1 MSCEVFNESDFGMIE
16 WCEQTFSINLYNIF
30 GEEYTNVIIDFVE
43 WRMSKYGETELIVSK
58 KTTDGSISVN
68 ENIITISIFSKD
80 KIQLLFNI
88 LNSMSFTG
96 IQQAQAIAQISVILG
111 DPITEN
117 KTIDIGY

>member
-1 MSCEVFNESDFGMIE
+1 MEKQNNTTSEVISY
-16 WCEQTFSINLYNIF
+16 EQS
-30 GEEYTNVIIDFVE
+30 
-43 WRMSKYGETELIVSK
+43 
-58 KTTDGSISVN
+58 
-68 ENIITISIFSKD
+68 

-117 KTIDIGY
+117 KTIESGD

>member
-1 MSCEVFNESDFGMIE
+1 MEQQNDTTLEV
-16 WCEQTFSINLYNIF
+16 
-30 GEEYTNVIIDFVE
+30 
-43 WRMSKYGETELIVSK
+43 VSY
-58 KTTDGSISVN
+58 
-68 ENIITISIFSKD
+68 SKD

-117 KTIDIGY
+117 KTTESGD

>member
-1 MSCEVFNESDFGMIE
+1 M
-16 WCEQTFSINLYNIF
+16 EQQQNNTQTQE
-30 GEEYTNVIIDFVE
+30 G
-43 WRMSKYGETELIVSK
+43 VSY
-58 KTTDGSISVN
+58 
-68 ENIITISIFSKD
+68 SKD

-117 KTIDIGY
+117 KTTESGD

>member
-1 MSCEVFNESDFGMIE
+1 MEQQQNNTKQEV
-16 WCEQTFSINLYNIF
+16 
-30 GEEYTNVIIDFVE
+30 
-43 WRMSKYGETELIVSK
+43 VSY
-58 KTTDGSISVN
+58 
-68 ENIITISIFSKD
+68 SKD

-117 KTIDIGY
+117 KTTESGD

>member
-1 MSCEVFNESDFGMIE
+1 MEQQNDTTIEV
-16 WCEQTFSINLYNIF
+16 
-30 GEEYTNVIIDFVE
+30 
-43 WRMSKYGETELIVSK
+43 VSYP
-58 KTTDGSISVN
+58 
-68 ENIITISIFSKD
+68 KD

-117 KTIDIGY
+117 KTTESGDK

>member
-1 MSCEVFNESDFGMIE
+1 MLKIGLEIILKKSNRKEFKMEKQNSTNTEEV
-16 WCEQTFSINLYNIF
+16 
-30 GEEYTNVIIDFVE
+30 
-43 WRMSKYGETELIVSK
+43 VSY
-58 KTTDGSISVN
+58 
-68 ENIITISIFSKD
+68 SKD

-117 KTIDIGY
+117 KTTESGD

>member
-1 MSCEVFNESDFGMIE
+1 MEQQNNTTTQEV
-16 WCEQTFSINLYNIF
+16 
-30 GEEYTNVIIDFVE
+30 
-43 WRMSKYGETELIVSK
+43 VSY
-58 KTTDGSISVN
+58 
-68 ENIITISIFSKD
+68 SKD

-117 KTIDIGY
+117 KTTESGD

>member
-1 MSCEVFNESDFGMIE
+1 MEQQQNNTQTHEV
-16 WCEQTFSINLYNIF
+16 
-30 GEEYTNVIIDFVE
+30 
-43 WRMSKYGETELIVSK
+43 VSYP
-58 KTTDGSISVN
+58 
-68 ENIITISIFSKD
+68 KD

-117 KTIDIGY
+117 KTTESGD

>member
-1 MSCEVFNESDFGMIE
+1 M
-16 WCEQTFSINLYNIF
+16 EQQQNNT
-30 GEEYTNVIIDFVE
+30 TTQKV
-43 WRMSKYGETELIVSK
+43 VSY
-58 KTTDGSISVN
+58 
-68 ENIITISIFSKD
+68 EKD

-117 KTIDIGY
+117 KTTESGD